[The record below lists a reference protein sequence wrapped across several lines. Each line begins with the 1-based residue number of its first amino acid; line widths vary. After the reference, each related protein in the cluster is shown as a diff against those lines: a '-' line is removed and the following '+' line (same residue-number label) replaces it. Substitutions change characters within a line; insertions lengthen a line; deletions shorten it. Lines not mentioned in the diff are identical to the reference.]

1 MSRVDTEPYSWPVSL
16 ACRITHEVLPSSLP
30 AILPALALHFEI
42 SRLQF
47 GLHAFE
53 ARLVVG
59 GRAQRLAAR
68 QQEIA
73 GKAVFHA
80 HDFAHLA
87 ELADAFEQD
96 HFHCRYSLI

>member
-1 MSRVDTEPYSWPVSL
+1 MSRVDTEPNNAPDFARLPDDDIGL
-16 ACRITHEVLPSSLP
+16 AVDFGADL
-30 AILPALALHFEI
+30 AGLALHLEI
-42 SRLQF
+42 FRLQL

-59 GRAQRLAAR
+59 GRAQGLAAR

-80 HDFAHLA
+80 HDVAHLA
-87 ELADAFEQD
+87 ELADAFE
-96 HFHCRYSLI
+96 